1 MGVVRRS
8 MHCGLGMLIVLK
20 HFVTLLI
27 ATVLGSIAYIFAL
40 RLIWKQDIGGE
51 YASVVFAALTSLLVA
66 YPLAYLPILK
76 LLKRRLHGTK
86 PYAVFPF
93 CGILLGVIPVAIINL
108 RWNFGLRAMLSPES
122 QLFYIYFL
130 VVGSVIG
137 GLYPLIWPDVAP
149 GPRKNATNNPMDRS
163 GGSAAS

>member
-1 MGVVRRS
+1 MPGVRRS

-20 HFVTLLI
+20 HFVPILI

-40 RLIWKQDIGGE
+40 RVIWKQDIGGE

-66 YPLAYLPILK
+66 YPLAYLPMLK

-86 PYAVFPF
+86 PYAMFPF
-93 CGILLGVIPVAIINL
+93 CAILLGVMPVAIINL
-108 RWNFGLRAMLSPES
+108 RWNSGLRAMLSPES

-130 VVGSVIG
+130 VVGTVIG

-149 GPRKNATNNPMDRS
+149 GPRNATNNPMDRS
-163 GGSAAS
+163 DGSAAS